1 MRKLISTFCLAVLAM
16 SFIPQDNA
24 NALDVPTGFAAT
36 GNRGGIFTA
45 GTVTLSWISVTGAD
59 RGYSVQTL
67 LNGTQVGLL
76 ATVLGQGSNNLV
88 VSSLQGG
95 SEYSFKINAVS
106 STGVSSWSTAVTAT
120 PVTAPAT
127 PPKPTHSV
135 SRLTATVNWSA
146 PLSDGGSAITGY
158 LITEA
163 NSGVTQTASSSA
175 RSVQF
180 ENLTAGEKI
189 KFNVSAINTVLAS
202 GTVSANSDE
211 TPLANVPGQVT
222 GVGVAATS
230 VADEIRITW
239 TNPSNGGSDLTQTK
253 VYLVSAGNDVQT
265 ATLANTSLTSHTFS
279 GVSSGSYTAQV
290 QSVNIIGSGS
300 RSLAPTAVSIAGV
313 VTPSSGGGGG
323 GSGGGSGS
331 GGGGSSPTPT
341 PTPSPSP
348 SPSSTKSAT
357 PTPTPSNNPTPS
369 PSAATGKVLSKPTTF
384 TSSLPKSFNS
394 TVASSKV
401 LDAKGSTI
409 KNVKVSISKSG
420 KVSAIFPKGTKPG
433 TYSIKVTG
441 KNKKTTTV
449 KIVVK

>member
-1 MRKLISTFCLAVLAM
+1 MRKLVSTFCLALLAI
-16 SFIPQDNA
+16 SFLPQNNA
-24 NALDVPTGFAAT
+24 IALDIPTGFAAT
-36 GNRGGIFTA
+36 GNIGGTFTA
-45 GTVTLSWISVTGAD
+45 GTVTLSWSSVTGAD
-59 RGYSVQTL
+59 NGYAVQTL
-67 LNGTQVGLL
+67 LNGVQIGDLVG
-76 ATVLGQGSNNLV
+76 VIGQSTNNLV
-88 VSSLQGG
+88 VSGLQGG
-95 SEYSFKINAVS
+95 SEYSFKVRAI
-106 STGVSSWSTAVTAT
+106 STAAVSSWSAAVTAT

-127 PPKPTHSV
+127 PPKPTHV
-135 SRLTATVNWSA
+135 ISRLTATVNWSA

-163 NSGVTQTASSSA
+163 NSGVTQTAFSTA
-175 RSVQF
+175 RTVQF
-180 ENLTAGEKI
+180 ENLTAGEKV
-189 KFNVSAINTVLAS
+189 KFNVSAINSVLAS
-202 GTVSANSDE
+202 GTVSTNSDE
-211 TPLANVPGQVT
+211 TTLANVPGQVT
-222 GVGVAATS
+222 GVSVAATS

-239 TNPSNGGSDLTQTK
+239 TNPSNGGSELTQTK

-279 GVSSGSYTAQV
+279 GLSTGSYTAQV

-300 RSLAPTAVSIAGV
+300 RSLAPTAVSIDGV
-313 VTPSSGGGGG
+313 VTPSSPGGGGG
-323 GSGGGSGS
+323 GGG
-331 GGGGSSPTPT
+331 SPTPT

-348 SPSSTKSAT
+348 SATKSAT
-357 PTPTPSNNPTPS
+357 PTPTPSNNPAPS

-394 TVASSKV
+394 KVASSKV
-401 LDAKGSTI
+401 LDAKGKAI
-409 KNVKVSISKSG
+409 KNVKVTILKSG

>member
-1 MRKLISTFCLAVLAM
+1 MRKVLTAFCLTILAIGLLPTNNV
-16 SFIPQDNA
+16 F
-24 NALDVPTGFAAT
+24 ALDVPTGFAAT
-36 GNRGGIFTA
+36 GNRGGTFTS
-45 GTVTLSWISVTGAD
+45 GTVTLSWSPVTGAD
-59 RGYSVQTL
+59 NGYAVQTL
-67 LNGTQVGLL
+67 LNGNQVGDL
-76 ATVLGQGSNNLV
+76 AGVIGQSTNNLV
-88 VSSLQGG
+88 VSGLQGG
-95 SEYSFKINAVS
+95 SEYTFKIRS
-106 STGVSSWSTAVTAT
+106 ISTSAVSSWSAAVTAT

-158 LITEA
+158 LVTEA

-202 GTVSANSDE
+202 GTISANSDE
-211 TPLANVPGQVT
+211 TTLANVPGQVT

-265 ATLANTSLTSHTFS
+265 ATLANTSLTTHTFS

-300 RSLAPTAVSIAGV
+300 RSIAPTAVSITGV

-323 GSGGGSGS
+323 G
-331 GGGGSSPTPT
+331 GGGGPAPTPT
-341 PTPSPSP
+341 PSVTPSPSP
-348 SPSSTKSAT
+348 SPSTSKS
-357 PTPTPSNNPTPS
+357 PTPASTNSPKPS
-369 PSAATGKVLSKPTTF
+369 PSTSTGKPLSKPTTF
-384 TSSLPKSFNS
+384 TTSLPKTFTSAIA
-394 TVASSKV
+394 TSKV
-401 LDAKGSTI
+401 VDAKGNAI

-420 KVSAIFPKGTKPG
+420 KVSAVFPKGTKPG
-433 TYSIKVTG
+433 TYSLKVTG

>member
-1 MRKLISTFCLAVLAM
+1 MRKVLTAYCLTILA
-16 SFIPQDNA
+16 IGLLPTNNA
-24 NALDVPTGFAAT
+24 FALDIPTGFAAT
-36 GNRGGIFTA
+36 GNRGGTFTS
-45 GTVTLSWISVTGAD
+45 GTVTLSWNPVTGAD
-59 RGYSVQTL
+59 GYSVQTL
-67 LNGTQVGLL
+67 LNGNQVGTL
-76 ATVLGQGSNNLV
+76 AGVIGQSTNNLV
-88 VSSLQGG
+88 VSNLQGG
-95 SEYSFKINAVS
+95 IEYSFKVKTVS
-106 STGVSSWSTAVTAT
+106 TSGAGDWSVAVTAT

-189 KFNVSAINTVLAS
+189 KFNVSAINTVLTS

-211 TPLANVPGQVT
+211 TTLANVPGQVT
-222 GVGVAATS
+222 GVSVAATS
-230 VADEIRITW
+230 VNDELRVTW

-253 VYLVSAGNDVQT
+253 VYLISAGNDVQT
-265 ATLANTSLTSHTFS
+265 ATLANTSLTSYTFS
-279 GVSSGSYTAQV
+279 GLPSGSYTAQV

-300 RSLAPTAVSIAGV
+300 RSIAPTAVSITGV

-323 GSGGGSGS
+323 GGGGGSGGGSA
-331 GGGGSSPTPT
+331 
-341 PTPSPSP
+341 PTPSATPSPTP
-348 SPSSTKSAT
+348 SPSSTKSPTAT
-357 PTPTPSNNPTPS
+357 PSSSPVPS
-369 PSAATGKVLSKPTTF
+369 PSSSAGKPLSKPTTF
-384 TSSLPKSFNS
+384 TTSLPKTFTSAIA
-394 TVASSKV
+394 TSKV
-401 LDAKGSTI
+401 VDAKGNVI

-420 KVSAIFPKGTKPG
+420 KVSAVFPKGTKPG
-433 TYSIKVTG
+433 TYSFKVTA

>member
-1 MRKLISTFCLAVLAM
+1 MRKALTAFCLTILG
-16 SFIPQDNA
+16 IGLLPINNA
-24 NALDVPTGFAAT
+24 FALDVPTGFAAT
-36 GNRGGIFTA
+36 GNRGGTFTA
-45 GTVTLSWISVTGAD
+45 GTVTLSWSPVTGAD
-59 RGYSVQTL
+59 NGYAVQTL
-67 LNGTQVGLL
+67 LNGNQVGDL
-76 ATVLGQGSNNLV
+76 AGVIGQSTNNLV
-88 VSSLQGG
+88 VSGLQGG
-95 SEYSFKINAVS
+95 SEYTFKIRS
-106 STGVSSWSTAVTAT
+106 ISTSAVSSWSAAVTAT

-158 LITEA
+158 LVTEA

-211 TPLANVPGQVT
+211 TTLANVPGQVT

-313 VTPSSGGGGG
+313 VTPSIGG
-323 GSGGGSGS
+323 

-401 LDAKGSTI
+401 LDAKGNTI
-409 KNVKVSISKSG
+409 KSVKVSISKSG

>member
-1 MRKLISTFCLAVLAM
+1 MRKVLTTFCLTLLANGLLP
-16 SFIPQDNA
+16 INNA
-24 NALDVPTGFAAT
+24 FALDVPTGFAAT
-36 GNRGGIFTA
+36 GNRGGTFTA
-45 GTVTLSWISVTGAD
+45 GTVTLSWSPVTGAD
-59 RGYSVQTL
+59 NGYAVQTL
-67 LNGTQVGLL
+67 LNGNQVGDL
-76 ATVLGQGSNNLV
+76 VGVIGQSTNNLV
-88 VSSLQGG
+88 VSGLQGG
-95 SEYSFKINAVS
+95 SEYSFKIRAVS
-106 STGVSSWSTAVTAT
+106 TSTVSSLSAAVTAT

-211 TPLANVPGQVT
+211 TTLANVPGQVS
-222 GVGVAATS
+222 GVSVTATS
-230 VADEIRITW
+230 VNDELRVTW

-279 GVSSGSYTAQV
+279 GISSGSYTAQV
-290 QSVNIIGSGS
+290 QSVNIIGTGA
-300 RSLAPTAVSIAGV
+300 RSLAPSAIPITGV
-313 VTPSSGGGGG
+313 ATTPTGGGGG
-323 GSGGGSGS
+323 G
-331 GGGGSSPTPT
+331 GGGGAPAPTPT

-348 SPSSTKSAT
+348 TSTKSPSPTPSST
-357 PTPTPSNNPTPS
+357 PTPS
-369 PSAATGKVLSKPTTF
+369 PSTSVGKPLSKPTTF
-384 TSSLPKSFNS
+384 TTVLPKKFKS
-394 TVASSKV
+394 TVTNFQVLNSKGKSI
-401 LDAKGSTI
+401 KG
-409 KNVKVSISKSG
+409 VKVNFLKNG
-420 KVSAIFPKGTKPG
+420 KVKVTFPKATKTG
-433 TYSIKVTG
+433 TYFIKVTG
-441 KNKKTTTV
+441 KNKKNSTL

>member
-1 MRKLISTFCLAVLAM
+1 MRKALTAFFVSLLVIGFLPTNNAFALE
-16 SFIPQDNA
+16 IPA
-24 NALDVPTGFAAT
+24 GFAAT
-36 GNRGGIFTA
+36 GNRGGTFTA
-45 GTVTLSWISVTGAD
+45 GTVTLSWSSVTGAD
-59 RGYSVQTL
+59 NGYAVQTL
-67 LNGTQVGLL
+67 LNGNQVGNL
-76 ATVLGQGSNNLV
+76 VGVIGQSTNNLV
-88 VSSLQGG
+88 VSGLQGG
-95 SEYSFKINAVS
+95 SEYSFKIRAI
-106 STGVSSWSTAVTAT
+106 STSAVSSWSAGVTAT

-211 TPLANVPGQVT
+211 TTLANVPGQVT

-230 VADEIRITW
+230 ANDELRVTW

-265 ATLANTSLTSHTFS
+265 ATLANTSLTSYTFS
-279 GVSSGSYTAQV
+279 GISAGTYTAQV
-290 QSVNIIGSGS
+290 QSVNLIGSGA
-300 RSLAPTAVSIAGV
+300 RSLAPTAISITGV
-313 VTPSSGGGGG
+313 ATTPTSGGGGG
-323 GSGGGSGS
+323 GGGGAA
-331 GGGGSSPTPT
+331 PTPT
-341 PTPSPSP
+341 PTPSATPSPSP
-348 SPSSTKSAT
+348 SPSSTKS
-357 PTPTPSNNPTPS
+357 PTPTPSSTPMPS
-369 PSAATGKVLSKPTTF
+369 PSTSAGKPLSKPTTF
-384 TSSLPKSFNS
+384 TTTLPNTFTS
-394 TVASSKV
+394 TIATSKV
-401 LDAKGSTI
+401 VDAKGNTV
-409 KNVKVSISKSG
+409 KNVTVSISKSG
-420 KVSAIFPKGTKPG
+420 KVSAVFPKGTTPG
-433 TYSIKVTG
+433 TYSLKVTS

>member
-1 MRKLISTFCLAVLAM
+1 MRKVLTA
-16 SFIPQDNA
+16 FFATILVIGFLPTNNA
-24 NALDVPTGFAAT
+24 FALDVPTGFAAT
-36 GNRGGIFTA
+36 GNRGGTFTA
-45 GTVTLSWISVTGAD
+45 GTVTLSWSPVTGAD
-59 RGYSVQTL
+59 NGYAVQTL
-67 LNGTQVGLL
+67 LNGNQVGDL
-76 ATVLGQGSNNLV
+76 AGVIGQSTNNLV
-88 VSSLQGG
+88 VSGLQGG
-95 SEYSFKINAVS
+95 SEYTFKIRS
-106 STGVSSWSTAVTAT
+106 ISTSAVSSWSAAVTAT

-158 LITEA
+158 LVTEA

-202 GTVSANSDE
+202 GTISANSDE
-211 TPLANVPGQVT
+211 TTLANVPGQVT

-265 ATLANTSLTSHTFS
+265 ATLANTSLTTHTFS

-300 RSLAPTAVSIAGV
+300 RSIAPTAVSITGV

-323 GSGGGSGS
+323 G
-331 GGGGSSPTPT
+331 GGGGPAPTPT
-341 PTPSPSP
+341 PSVTPSPSP
-348 SPSSTKSAT
+348 SPSTSKS
-357 PTPTPSNNPTPS
+357 PTPASTNSPKPS
-369 PSAATGKVLSKPTTF
+369 PSTSTGKPLSKPTTF
-384 TSSLPKSFNS
+384 TTSLPKTFTSAIA
-394 TVASSKV
+394 TSKV
-401 LDAKGSTI
+401 VDAKGNAI

-420 KVSAIFPKGTKPG
+420 KVSAVFPKGTKPG
-433 TYSIKVTG
+433 TYSLKVTG